1 MPSGMSYY
9 PQAIVLN
16 GNVYVGGGKSTAQ
29 LQQGALVMIYGLE
42 SEEWTTL
49 PPYSHMFFGM
59 AVLNN
64 QLLLIGGQQPTVGK
78 ICTTD
83 QLGVLSEESQQWQRS
98 PLPPMPTPRS
108 SMAVAYG
115 SKWLVAAGGLNVNT
129 GVFQRSR
136 S

>member
-1 MPSGMSYY
+1 METY
-9 PQAIVLN
+9 L
-16 GNVYVGGGKSTAQ
+16 YVGGGKSTAQ
-29 LQQGALVMIYGLE
+29 LQQSALVMVYGLE

-98 PLPPMPTPRS
+98 PLPQCRPHT
-108 SMAVAYG
+108 VQ
-115 SKWLVAAGGLNVNT
+115 WLLLMETNGW
-129 GVFQRSR
+129 
-136 S
+136 